1 MAIGKNEIREANREY
16 YCKTYFRMLRRIE
29 TFMIAVIFVMIW
41 QGIAYWM
48 KQQFLK
54 ERYTSLAGT
63 RDLQGME
70 VYDWVELQVSNSK
83 TFGMQIFILGGAIL
97 LLLCI
102 IVTYSINNYNLYKHK
117 AAWGLIILCVMIL
130 EIGGIFLTM
139 PKEIRGFQADNV
151 IYFIFMLAQGIILVF
166 NEGILLPVE
175 LKKPIKRFS
184 WLFGWITDKL
194 LKNM

>member
-1 MAIGKNEIREANREY
+1 MALGKNEIREANREY
-16 YCKTYFRMLRRIE
+16 YCKTYFRMLRRVE
-29 TFMIAVIFVMIW
+29 TFIVAFIFVIVW

-54 ERYTSLAGT
+54 ERYTGLAGT
-63 RDLQGME
+63 RNLQGME

-117 AAWGLIILCVMIL
+117 APWEFIILCVMVL
-130 EIGGIFLTM
+130 EIAGIFLTM
-139 PKEIRGFQADNV
+139 PKEIRGFETDNV
-151 IYFIFMLAQGIILVF
+151 IYFVFMVAQGIILVL

-175 LKKPIKRFS
+175 LKKPIKV
-184 WLFGWITDKL
+184 FGCFLGGITDKL

>member
-16 YCKTYFRMLRRIE
+16 YCKTYFRMLRRLE
-29 TFMIAVIFVMIW
+29 TFIAAFIFVMVW
-41 QGIAYWM
+41 QGMVYWM

-63 RDLQGME
+63 RNLQGME
-70 VYDWVELQVSNSK
+70 VYDWVELQVSNNK

-117 AAWGLIILCVMIL
+117 AAWGFIILCVMVL
-130 EIGGIFLTM
+130 EIAGIFLTM
-139 PKEIRGFQADNV
+139 PKEIRGFEIDNM
-151 IYFIFMLAQGIILVF
+151 IYFIFMVLQGSILVL

-175 LKKPIKRFS
+175 LKKPVKVLGKFLGRF
-184 WLFGWITDKL
+184 TDKL
-194 LKNM
+194 LKKM